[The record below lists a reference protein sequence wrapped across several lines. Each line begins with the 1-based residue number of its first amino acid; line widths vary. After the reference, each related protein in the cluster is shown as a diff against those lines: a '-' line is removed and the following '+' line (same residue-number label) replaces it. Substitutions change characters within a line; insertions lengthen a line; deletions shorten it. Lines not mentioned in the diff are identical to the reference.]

1 MIESESE
8 RCGNIIKNL
17 LLFSK
22 KHSLEIKP
30 CQLNSTV
37 EQSILLIKH
46 HLHLNNIDFKSKLQ
60 SGLPTMYFDE
70 NQIKQALLGM
80 YLNAIEAMDKDGEL
94 TVETGFYSNRE
105 FAFIKVTDTGKGI
118 PDEIK
123 DKIFEPFFTTKDE
136 IKGVGLGLSTAYG
149 IVKRHYGD
157 ILIESELNVGTTFT
171 ILLPLKKI
179 KIENDE

>member
-1 MIESESE
+1 
-8 RCGNIIKNL
+8 
-17 LLFSK
+17 
-22 KHSLEIKP
+22 
-30 CQLNSTV
+30 
-37 EQSILLIKH
+37 
-46 HLHLNNIDFKSKLQ
+46 
-60 SGLPTMYFDE
+60 MYFDE
-70 NQIKQALLGM
+70 NQIKQTLLAM
-80 YLNAIEAMDKDGEL
+80 YLNSIEAMDKDGEL
-94 TVETGFYSNRE
+94 TVETGFYKKKDY
-105 FAFIKVTDTGKGI
+105 AFIKVTDTGKGI

-149 IVKRHYGD
+149 IIKRHHGD